1 MISVFFASAL
11 YLANSDS
18 ASDSTSHSVTEPPQA
33 KVLTLKDSAS
43 IDLSENPD
51 APKTIDMKDRI
62 GEYLLY
68 WKTLY
73 SAYVGND
80 EVSVFELP
88 NGYSIESIALGNKK
102 LFSAEQ
108 TRNRVVIK
116 KLAFDDV
123 ATTLVILVG
132 TPFGDVQSVAID
144 LKSAKVQKTTT
155 SIARFVIPVDRNA
168 NRAVESIKVK
178 YLGQMDQKLKA
189 QEVTLNEAIWK
200 TVIEELE
207 VFRIPEK
214 LSSSTE
220 KYKGADFRI
229 DAVVNSRNEGFI
241 YTSTTATDAEQRE
254 CRITELKEVVS
265 SDKLVRK
272 RVELFAT
279 KSSPDSKRI
288 YQIYRTSRM
297 SAGEWSFKGVIWSE
311 KMEIELDLQYGDAQ

>member
-1 MISVFFASAL
+1 MIPALIASAL
-11 YLANSDS
+11 FLASPDSLSDTVPTPLEVAS
-18 ASDSTSHSVTEPPQA
+18 APRNF
-33 KVLTLKDSAS
+33 TLKDTAQL
-43 IDLSENPD
+43 DLSESPD
-51 APKTIDMKDRI
+51 APKSMEMKERI

-88 NGYSIESIALGNKK
+88 SGYSIESIALGNKK

-108 TRNRVVIK
+108 TRNRVIIK

-123 ATTLVILVG
+123 NTTLIILVG

-144 LKSAKVQKTTT
+144 LKSAKLQKATT
-155 SIARFVIPVDRNA
+155 SVARFVIPVDREA

-178 YLGQMDQKLKA
+178 YLGQMDHKLKA
-189 QEVTLNEAIWK
+189 QEATLNDAVWK
-200 TVIEELE
+200 STIEDLE

-241 YTSTTATDAEQRE
+241 YTSTTSTDAEQRD

-272 RVELFAT
+272 RVEIFAT
-279 KSSPDSKRI
+279 KTSPDSKRI

-297 SAGEWSFKGVIWSE
+297 SPGEWSFKGVIWSE
-311 KMEIELDLQYGDAQ
+311 KMDINLDLQYGDAQ